1 MQLINKRLSFTVND
15 GKRFDKISQYWRK
28 MADQLAKRLDEGVLT
43 DSLDNLDHG
52 VQPMDANVLSYKKE
66 GWCYPVI
73 WGIEHVDT

>member
-1 MQLINKRLSFTVND
+1 
-15 GKRFDKISQYWRK
+15 